1 MKQRSSGFTLIELMI
16 VVAIIGI
23 LAAIAVPAYQDYM
36 VRTRVSEGVLS
47 AAMAK
52 KVVIFNAYTAAE
64 EFDIG
69 WDKPAA
75 TDYVAK
81 VKIDDDD
88 GSITVTFTAKAG
100 DGTLIFQPSDN
111 NGFLVKETSPLGPIT
126 WDCTGGTLARKYR
139 PGNC

>member
-36 VRTRVSEGVLS
+36 IRTRVSEGVLS

-52 KVVIFNAYTAAE
+52 KVVILNAYNAVDK
-64 EFDIG
+64 FDRG
-69 WDKPAA
+69 WDKPEP
-75 TDYVAK
+75 TEYVSK

-111 NGFLVKETSPLGPIT
+111 NGFLVKKTSPLGSIT